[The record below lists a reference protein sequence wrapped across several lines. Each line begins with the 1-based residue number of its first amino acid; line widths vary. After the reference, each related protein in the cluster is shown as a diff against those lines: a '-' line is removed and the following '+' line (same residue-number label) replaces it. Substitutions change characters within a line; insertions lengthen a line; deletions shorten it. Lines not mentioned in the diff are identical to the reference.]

1 MSRPEPIPPRPAWSR
16 GLRLCGVTGTN
27 GKTST
32 TFYLSAMLGTPA
44 APCGYT
50 TTLGTYLG
58 AQRLDLPHS
67 YGGMLDGMRAC
78 LARGGRHVVLEITSE
93 TLARGFAQLWP
104 CDVGVFTNLS
114 HDHLDAH
121 GSFEHYF
128 ASKAQLFH
136 TLPSGG
142 HAVINGNDEVAPVL
156 AEVLPPEAKL
166 VSYGMRS
173 RALELPLDVV
183 GHEPT
188 IDWDGTSF
196 DVALPAG
203 ERLRLTVP
211 TIGDVFA
218 ENALA
223 ALTAALASGVEPAI
237 AAERLKKCP
246 PIPGR
251 FECVV
256 ETPRVVVD
264 YAHSPDAL
272 QRTLETARKLCSGS
286 LVVVFGAGGGRDR
299 LKRPLMGRAAE
310 LADRIF
316 VTTDN
321 PRREDPARIAGEIVD
336 GIEARD
342 KVRLILDRQEAID
355 QAIAEAAEGDVVV
368 IAGKGHET
376 GQIIGDT
383 VTPFSDRDEARR
395 AASNHTRPLD
405 PSRGS
410 GAA

>member
-1 MSRPEPIPPRPAWSR
+1 
-16 GLRLCGVTGTN
+16 
-27 GKTST
+27 
-32 TFYLSAMLGTPA
+32 MLGTPA
-44 APCGYT
+44 APCSYT

-78 LARGGRHVVLEITSE
+78 LAAGGRHAVLEITSE
-93 TLARGFAQLWP
+93 TLARGFCQLWP
-104 CDVGVFTNLS
+104 CDVGVFTNLT

-136 TLPSGG
+136 SLPSGA
-142 HAVINGNDEVAPVL
+142 HAVINGNDEVAPLL
-156 AEVLPPEAKL
+156 AEVLPPGVKL
-166 VSYGMRS
+166 VSYGMRT
-173 RALELPLDVV
+173 RTPELPLDVI
-183 GHEPT
+183 GGEPS
-188 IDWDGTSF
+188 IDWSGTSLE
-196 DVALPAG
+196 VRLGAG
-203 ERLRLTVP
+203 ESLTLKVP
-211 TIGDVFA
+211 TVGDVFA

-223 ALTAALASGVEPAI
+223 ALVAAIASGVEPAV
-237 AAERLKKCP
+237 AAERLTRCP
-246 PIPGR
+246 VIPGR

-272 QRTLETARKLCSGS
+272 CRTLETARKLCSGS
-286 LVVVFGAGGGRDR
+286 LSVVFGAGGGRDR

-310 LADRIF
+310 LADRIL

-321 PRREDPARIAGEIVD
+321 PRREDPVRIADEVVL

-342 KVRLILDRQEAID
+342 KVRIIHDRR
-355 QAIAEAAEGDVVV
+355 QAIESAIREAAEGDVVV

-395 AASNHTRPLD
+395 AAQR
-405 PSRGS
+405 
-410 GAA
+410 A